1 MVVDINKRDFYSLCS
16 SIPLQEIKEI
26 RTQLIRMTVA
36 LILSMGLMIGS
47 VQADHHEGG
56 PNVLQVFTIDVAAK
70 DRTALLGRL
79 KTLQGILKKEGQPGF
94 RVWLGTYAGESVGK
108 LFLTVERK
116 NYGDFGTNS
125 DKVMG
130 SAAVN
135 KWLEDVNNSGI
146 SKVVSQ
152 SLLVDVTP

>member
-1 MVVDINKRDFYSLCS
+1 MH
-16 SIPLQEIKEI
+16 
-26 RTQLIRMTVA
+26 TQLIRMTVA
-36 LILSMGLMIGS
+36 VILSMGLIVGNA
-47 VQADHHEGG
+47 QAEHHEGG

-79 KTLQGILKKEGQPGF
+79 KTLQGILMKEGQPGF
-94 RVWLGTYAGESVGK
+94 RVWLGTYAGTSSGK

-116 NYGDFGTNS
+116 NYGDFGTNT
-125 DKVMG
+125 DKVLG

-135 KWLEDVNNSGI
+135 KWLEDVNNAGI
-146 SKVVSQ
+146 STVVSQ

>member
-1 MVVDINKRDFYSLCS
+1 M
-16 SIPLQEIKEI
+16 

-36 LILSMGLMIGS
+36 LILSMGLMLGS
-47 VQADHHEGG
+47 VQAENDGAG

-94 RVWLGTYAGESVGK
+94 RVWLGTYAGTSSGK

-135 KWLEDVNNSGI
+135 KWLADVNSTGI